1 MSGPL
6 QNIRIIEFGS
16 IGPGPFACMMLA
28 DNGAEV
34 IRIMRSTPGVMDGYI
49 SSEKDA
55 LARSRKVVRL
65 DLKKSAD
72 IARARELV
80 RTADGIVEGFRPGV
94 MEQLGLGPDVL
105 LADNPRLVY
114 GRMTGW
120 GQDGPY
126 AKSAGHDINYI
137 ALSGAL
143 HAIGRPGQPPVPPAN
158 LVGDFGGGGMM
169 MAFGMVSA
177 ILHARTTG
185 QGQVIDCSMVDGSA
199 LLMSLLY
206 SAHAMGVWRDEYG
219 VNMVDGGSHFYNCYE
234 TADGKFVAVGA
245 IEPQFYDRLRRR
257 LGIADD
263 PAFDDPHDPRNWD
276 ALKIRFAEI
285 FKGKTREQW
294 CEIFGYDDS
303 CFSPVLSMREAPHH
317 PHNIDRGTFVDVG
330 GMIQPAPAPRYS
342 VSVNDA
348 PVVTRDDQDDGG
360 LLFGS

>member
-16 IGPGPFACMMLA
+16 MGPGPFACMMLA
-28 DNGAEV
+28 DNGADV
-34 IRIMRSTPGVMDGYI
+34 VRVMRATPAVMDGYI
-49 SSEKDA
+49 SLEKDA

-65 DLKKSAD
+65 DLKKPTD

-80 RTADGIVEGFRPGV
+80 RNADGIVEGFRPGV

-105 LADNPRLVY
+105 LADNPKLVY

-126 AKSAGHDINYI
+126 AQSAGHDINYI

-177 ILHARTTG
+177 ILHARATG
-185 QGQVIDCSMVDGSA
+185 QGQIVDCSMVDGSA

-219 VNMVDGGSHFYNCYE
+219 VNMVDGGAHFYNCYE

-245 IEPQFYDRLRRR
+245 IEPQFYGRLRHR
-257 LGIADD
+257 LGIAED
-263 PAFDDPHDPRNWD
+263 PAFDDPHDPRKWD
-276 ALKIRFAEI
+276 TLKIRFAEI
-285 FKGKTREQW
+285 FRSKTREQW

-317 PHNIDRGTFVDVG
+317 PHNVDRRTFVDVG
-330 GMIQPAPAPRYS
+330 GMMQPAPAPRYS
-342 VSVNDA
+342 ASVNDA
-348 PVVTRDDQDDGG
+348 PTMTRDDQDDGD
-360 LLFGS
+360 LVFGS